1 MSHSP
6 APTAN
11 PSPGSSP
18 DSSVALTHARALIQ
32 CPSVTPIEGGAL
44 EYIAAWAERL
54 GGWSERVDRNGTPNL
69 FVKFGSR
76 GASNG
81 RHFAFAGHTD
91 VVPVGDEAAWTH
103 PPFAADVVDGVL
115 YGRGAVDMKS
125 GVACFMD
132 AVEQVLSQRAEG
144 DAISLIITGD
154 EEGPATDGTRA
165 LLDWM
170 AEQGERP
177 DVCIVGEPTNPNAM
191 GDAIKIGRRGSVTA
205 YFESRGTQGHAAY
218 PHLADNP
225 VHPLLSV
232 LSALTAQP
240 LDGGTDHFQA
250 SSAQVVTIDVGN
262 SADNVIPA
270 KATATMNIRFND
282 QHSSESL
289 QAWIDAAVAPYAAN
303 VSYRYRISGESFI
316 YPPEAFGAMIAD
328 VVEEH
333 TGRRPEY
340 STAGG
345 TSDARFIKDL
355 CPVAE
360 FGLVG
365 QTMHKVDE
373 RVNTADLDT
382 LAAIYASL
390 LQRYFAG

>member
-1 MSHSP
+1 M
-6 APTAN
+6 
-11 PSPGSSP
+11 
-18 DSSVALTHARALIQ
+18 
-32 CPSVTPIEGGAL
+32 
-44 EYIAAWAERL
+44 
-54 GGWSERVDRNGTPNL
+54 
-69 FVKFGSR
+69 
-76 GASNG
+76 
-81 RHFAFAGHTD
+81 
-91 VVPVGDEAAWTH
+91 
-103 PPFAADVVDGVL
+103 
-115 YGRGAVDMKS
+115 
-125 GVACFMD
+125 
-132 AVEQVLSQRAEG
+132 
-144 DAISLIITGD
+144 
-154 EEGPATDGTRA
+154 
-165 LLDWM
+165 
-170 AEQGERP
+170 
-177 DVCIVGEPTNPNAM
+177 
-191 GDAIKIGRRGSVTA
+191 
-205 YFESRGTQGHAAY
+205 
-218 PHLADNP
+218 ADNP

-289 QAWIDAAVAPYAAN
+289 QAWIDAAVEPYAAN

>member
-1 MSHSP
+1 MTDSP
-6 APTAN
+6 
-11 PSPGSSP
+11 
-18 DSSVALTHARALIQ
+18 ALTHARALIQ

-44 EYIAAWAERL
+44 EYMAAWAERL
-54 GGWSERVDRNGTPNL
+54 GGWSERVDRHGTPNL
-69 FVKFGSR
+69 FIKFGNR
-76 GASNG
+76 GATNG

-103 PPFAADVVDGVL
+103 PPFGAEIVDGVL

-125 GVACFMD
+125 GVACFMG
-132 AVEQVLSQRAEG
+132 AVEAMLSQRAEG

-170 AEQGERP
+170 AQAGERP
-177 DVCIVGEPTNPNAM
+177 DVCIVGEPTNPNAL
-191 GDAIKIGRRGSVTA
+191 GDSIKIGRRGSVTA
-205 YFESRGTQGHAAY
+205 YFESTGTQGHVAY

-225 VHPLLSV
+225 VHPLLAV
-232 LSALTAQP
+232 LTALTAEP
-240 LDGGTDHFQA
+240 LDHGTEHFQA
-250 SSAQVVTIDVGN
+250 SSAQVVTFDVGN
-262 SADNVIPA
+262 NADNLIPA
-270 KATATMNIRFND
+270 KATASVNIRFND
-282 QHSSESL
+282 EHSSDSL
-289 QAWIDAAVAPYAAN
+289 KAWIDAAVEPHRAN
-303 VSYRYRISGESFI
+303 VSYRYRISGESFV
-316 YPPEAFGAMIAD
+316 YPPEAFGALIAD

-345 TSDARFIKDL
+345 TSDARFIKDI

-373 RVNTADLDT
+373 RVDVADLEA
-382 LAAIYASL
+382 LSAIYASL
-390 LQRYFAG
+390 LQRYFSG

>member
-1 MSHSP
+1 MSHSHSP
-6 APTAN
+6 TPTAN
-11 PSPGSSP
+11 PSSG
-18 DSSVALTHARALIQ
+18 SSVALTHARALIQ

-289 QAWIDAAVAPYAAN
+289 QAWIDAAVEPYAAN